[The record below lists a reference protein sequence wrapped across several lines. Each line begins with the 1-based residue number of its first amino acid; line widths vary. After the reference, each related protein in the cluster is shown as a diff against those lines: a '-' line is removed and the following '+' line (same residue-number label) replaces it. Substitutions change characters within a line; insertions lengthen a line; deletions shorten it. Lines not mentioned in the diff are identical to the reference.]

1 VGDLDRGT
9 ALTAID
15 VLIVPDEAAQARA
28 RALNAALRRGYPPG
42 FALDET
48 HQAHVTVLQ
57 RYVRSHD
64 LDAALDAVAQAIA
77 AHDLATLRLRARG
90 VVGAELGTP
99 PGTLLASIEFA
110 PKAALPALQEEL
122 IAALRPFAAQGG
134 TAAAFARLPGEP
146 AAGDATV
153 AYVERF
159 VPAHSGERYSPH
171 LTFGVG
177 QRGVVEDLEAGPFAV
192 FEASVSAVAVYRVGD
207 LGAAR
212 QALRSWPPPASA
224 RSTTA

>member
-1 VGDLDRGT
+1 MSDLDRGK

-15 VLIVPDEAAQARA
+15 VLLVPDEAAQARA
-28 RALNAALRRGYPPG
+28 KALNAALRRGFPAG

-57 RYVRSHD
+57 RYVRSD
-64 LDAALDAVAQAIA
+64 ALDAALDAVAQAIA
-77 AHDLATLRLRARG
+77 AHDLTRLRLSARG

-99 PGTLLASIEFA
+99 PGTLLASIDFA
-110 PKAALPALQEEL
+110 PVVVLPALQEEL
-122 IAALRPFAAQGG
+122 IAALRPFTAAGG
-134 TAAAFARLPGEP
+134 TAAAFVALPGEP
-146 AAGDATV
+146 AVGDATV

-159 VPAHSGERYSPH
+159 VPAHSAGLYSPH

-177 QRGVVEDLEAGPFAV
+177 KRGVVEDLEAGPFAA
-192 FEASVSAVAVYRVGD
+192 FEASLNAAAMYRVGD

-212 QALRSWPPPASA
+212 QELRSWPLHSSA
-224 RSTTA
+224 RSTA